1 MIFVSSQDI
10 IEKPTDATL
19 AWHLK
24 ITKNR
29 GLDAPYFQVKIN
41 SLNN

>member
-1 MIFVSSQDI
+1 MIFVSSQGV
-10 IEKPTDATL
+10 IEKTTGATL
-19 AWHLK
+19 AWHVK
-24 ITKNR
+24 MTKNR

>member
-1 MIFVSSQDI
+1 SQGI
-10 IEKPTDATL
+10 IEKPTGATL
-19 AWHLK
+19 AWHFK

-29 GLDAPYFQVKIN
+29 GLDAPCFQVKIN